1 MFKDGDVRCLGLR
14 CPFRSQSNDGM
25 KWIDLL
31 LILMEREFRRLASR
45 RIYWFMMIWAPAF
58 CFVFFADLLKQGL
71 PVNLPVA
78 IVDEDNTA
86 LSRQLVRSLDG
97 MAQTGI
103 VLRTADFSEARKAM
117 QQGKVYGIFH
127 IPGEFRQ
134 EVSTGKQPV
143 ISFYT
148 NETYLLPG
156 SLAYKDMRLQAVLAN
171 GAVQQALLLG
181 QGKGGPQL
189 QAKLMPV
196 TVDTNP
202 LNNPWISYAIYLAS
216 VLMPA
221 FVFMFAMFTAAYS
234 IGQETKE
241 GTAGEWLR
249 LADGSVIV
257 ALLGKLL
264 PQTVIFFAMGLLYL
278 SVLYGYMHFPLNSG
292 FFPMFLAM
300 ALLVLAAQGFAVF
313 MTGITRRN
321 RIALSACALWGVL
334 SFSVS
339 GFTYPATSM
348 PWLIQMVCH
357 LFPVRHYYLLYVDQ
371 ALNGISMYFSW
382 QPYMTLALFAILPV
396 LVLPSL
402 KRLLEENCYL
412 P

>member
-1 MFKDGDVRCLGLR
+1 
-14 CPFRSQSNDGM
+14 M
-25 KWIDLL
+25 KWTDLL
-31 LILMEREFRRLASR
+31 PILMRREFQRLAAR
-45 RIYWFMMIWAPAF
+45 RIYWFMMILAPAF
-58 CFVFFADLLKQGL
+58 CFLFFADLLKQGL
-71 PVNLPVA
+71 PVNLPIAV
-78 IVDEDNTA
+78 VDEDNTSM
-86 LSRQLVRSLDG
+86 SRQLIRSLEG
-97 MAQTGI
+97 MAQTEI
-103 VLRTADFSEARKAM
+103 VLRTADFSEARQAM
-117 QQGKVYGIFH
+117 QQGKVYGVFH

-134 EVSTGKQPV
+134 EVSMGRQPV

-156 SLAYKDMRLQAVLAN
+156 SLAYKDMRMQAVLAN
-171 GAVQQALLLG
+171 GAVRQTLLLA

-196 TVDTNP
+196 AVDTNP

-249 LADGSVIV
+249 LADGSVGM

-264 PQTVIFFAMGLLYL
+264 PQTVIFFATGLLYL
-278 SVLYGYMHFPLNSG
+278 SVLYGYMYFPLNSG

-334 SFSVS
+334 SFSIS
-339 GFTYPATSM
+339 GFTFPATSM
-348 PWLIQMVCH
+348 PWPVQAACH

-371 ALNGISMYFSW
+371 ALNGVPMYFSW
-382 QPYMTLALFAILPV
+382 RPYVELALFAVLPV
-396 LVLPSL
+396 LVLTPL
-402 KRLLEENCYL
+402 KRLLEENRYL